1 MLKKLLAIAA
11 FTGFAAASSVAA
23 PADYKV
29 EGTARVVGTSSELT
43 VKVLNVPTGKYV
55 KNAKVYHFS
64 AHQMAKG
71 PAFMELRHFVA
82 PDGNDGYRIKLPLHI
97 HDKQVE
103 HFMIRVPGEGEAIHA
118 RIELPVVK

>member
-1 MLKKLLAIAA
+1 MSKKLLVIAV
-11 FTGFAAASSVAA
+11 FAGLIAGSAVAA

-29 EGTARVVGTSSELT
+29 EGAARVVGTSSELT
-43 VKVLNVPTGKYV
+43 VKLLNVPTGKYV
-55 KNAKVYHFS
+55 KNAQVYHFS
-64 AHQMAKG
+64 AHQMGKG
-71 PAFMELRHFVA
+71 PAFMQLRHSVA
-82 PDGNDGYRIKLPLHI
+82 PDGNDGYKIKLPLHI